1 MDFNSILVATDF
13 SDCSGVAFNAAQTL
27 AQRFDARLV
36 LLHVIDQNFLE
47 KLSSHIGKS
56 REDVSK
62 DLRHKAEQDMKA
74 FLKQWNPGGQ
84 EVDTIIATGMPFQEI
99 AVLARDLVVDLVV
112 VGGYG
117 RKGRGKIEEVFFGS
131 TAEKVVRLLPCP
143 VLCIPK

>member
-13 SDCSGVAFNAAQTL
+13 SDCAGVAFNAAQTL
-27 AQRFDARLV
+27 AQRFDARLIV
-36 LLHVIDQNFLE
+36 LHVIDQSFLD
-47 KLSSHIGKS
+47 KLSSHIGKN
-56 REDVSK
+56 REDVGK
-62 DLRHKAEQDMKA
+62 ELRHKAERDMVA
-74 FLKQWNPGGQ
+74 FLKQWNSAEQ
-84 EVDTIIATGMPFQEI
+84 EVDTLIATGTPFQEI
-99 AVLARDLVVDLVV
+99 AVLARDLVV

>member
-1 MDFNSILVATDF
+1 MELNAVLVATDF

-27 AQRFDARLV
+27 AQRFEARLI
-36 LLHVIDQNFLE
+36 LLHVIDQHFLE
-47 KLSSHIGKS
+47 KLSSHTGKS
-56 REDVSK
+56 KEELAK
-62 DLRHKAEQDMKA
+62 ELRRKAEKDMAA
-74 FLKQWNPGGQ
+74 FLKQWNPAGM
-84 EVDTIIATGMPFQEI
+84 EVDTLVAVGTPFQEI

-117 RKGRGKIEEVFFGS
+117 RKGRGKIEEMFFGS

>member
-1 MDFNSILVATDF
+1 MNFNSILVATDF
-13 SDCSGVAFNAAQTL
+13 SDCSGIAFSAALTL
-27 AQRFDARLV
+27 TQRFDARLIV
-36 LLHVIDQNFLE
+36 LHVIDQNFLE
-47 KLSSHIGKS
+47 KLASHIGKG
-56 REDVSK
+56 REEMGK
-62 DLRHKAEQDMKA
+62 ELRHKAEKDMAA
-74 FLKQWNPGGQ
+74 FLKQWNPAGN
-84 EVDTIIATGMPFQEI
+84 EVDTLIATGMPFQEI

>member
-1 MDFNSILVATDF
+1 M
-13 SDCSGVAFNAAQTL
+13 
-27 AQRFDARLV
+27 
-36 LLHVIDQNFLE
+36 
-47 KLSSHIGKS
+47 GK
-56 REDVSK
+56 E
-62 DLRHKAEQDMKA
+62 LRHKAEKDMAA
-74 FLKQWNPGGQ
+74 FLKQWNPAGN
-84 EVDTIIATGMPFQEI
+84 EVDTLIATGMPFQEI